1 MFPSWVLKCLTP
13 IYTWMWVHMHTH
25 IHSWTWPKCF
35 EFVLLY
41 FINQRCWQ
49 ISIFC
54 VFSVVGLLSKE
65 KDQTGCKPGVQMWLF
80 RKTHSWGWLLYVLVA
95 KIHSSVFNL
104 APLHHPHPCL
114 ISNGHHCG
122 WLWYWNRKKEKPWE
136 YMLAPQQAGEV
147 VSNAIHYRRST
158 PFHIQVISARC
169 IVSKTLTIYKSV
181 AIILVIW
188 VSGRTD
194 IMSILII

>member
-1 MFPSWVLKCLTP
+1 MCFLWLASCLRKK
-13 IYTWMWVHMHTH
+13 IRQDV
-25 IHSWTWPKCF
+25 
-35 EFVLLY
+35 
-41 FINQRCWQ
+41 NQGSRCD
-49 ISIFC
+49 F
-54 VFSVVGLLSKE
+54 LE
-65 KDQTGCKPGVQMWLF
+65 K
-80 RKTHSWGWLLYVLVA
+80 HSWGWLLYVLVA

-104 APLHHPHPCL
+104 ASLHHPHPCL

-136 YMLAPQQAGEV
+136 YMLAPQQSGEV

-169 IVSKTLTIYKSV
+169 IVSKTLIICTSV

-194 IMSILII
+194 IMSILIIQNLENTILARDYLNCIKLKLYSVWKFQYMKTKIGWYFKKPDSV